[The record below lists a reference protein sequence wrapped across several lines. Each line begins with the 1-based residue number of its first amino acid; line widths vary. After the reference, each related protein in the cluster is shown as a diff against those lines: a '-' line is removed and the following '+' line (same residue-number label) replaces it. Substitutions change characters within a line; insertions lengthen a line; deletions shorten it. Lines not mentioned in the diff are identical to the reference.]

1 MVSAGIWR
9 KIRFALLGILKDIA
23 MTVEKCYNKKDIE
36 KFYIRDWS
44 TKMGF
49 TTSTFFFMF
58 MPVMVVVYFTSFFL
72 NEKFPALR
80 KIRIRDCAL
89 VLLSAFFYA
98 WACESHVLWLALY
111 IVLIYFMGAL
121 ICKTRDLYLKLPVYR
136 KEGAD
141 YHQIRMLPIGTAAF
155 FLAIL
160 MTISVLVRYK
170 YADFLNDNFSYL
182 GITFPRGTLAM
193 APLGISFIVFSSVSY
208 LADVKQGKAEL
219 GSLLDCAM
227 YLTFFPKI
235 VSGPIVLWRDF
246 KPQIRQNQPSLER
259 VISGINRISIGF
271 AKKALLADVF
281 GLTIAQIDHKG
292 TLGMDTGTVWIAVIL
307 YMLQI
312 YYDFAGYS
320 DIAIGLTRVLGFEC
334 KENFNFPYRS
344 LSITEFWKRW
354 HISLG
359 AWFREYVYIPMGG
372 NRKGLGRTLLNLGV
386 VFALTGIWHGASWK
400 YMIWGAINGIL
411 VIAER
416 IYMKK
421 PLYQK
426 VPAVIKWAGTMFV
439 VMLFWQF
446 FRFPLAKDAYECIG
460 RMFRP
465 GSSAPVFGWR
475 YFLDTKL
482 LVLMCTG
489 ILGATVLGSPRIKNC
504 WQKVSGTRA
513 GFAVQESVLIILLML
528 SVIAIVSS
536 TYSPFI
542 YFQY

>member
-1 MVSAGIWR
+1 
-9 KIRFALLGILKDIA
+9 
-23 MTVEKCYNKKDIE
+23 
-36 KFYIRDWS
+36 
-44 TKMGF
+44 MGF

-58 MPVMVVVYFTSFFL
+58 LPVMVVIYFTSFFL
-72 NEKFPALR
+72 NERFAALR
-80 KIRIRDCAL
+80 KIRIKDAAL

-98 WACESHVLWLALY
+98 WACESHVMWLALY
-111 IVLIYFMGAL
+111 IILIYFMGFL
-121 ICKTRDLYLKLPVYR
+121 VCKTRDLYVKLPVYR
-136 KEGAD
+136 REGSD
-141 YHQIRMLPIGTAAF
+141 FQQLGMLPIGPAAF

-160 MTISVLVRYK
+160 VTVSVLVRYK
-170 YADFLNDNFSYL
+170 YADFLNENFSYL
-182 GITFPRGTLAM
+182 GVTFPKGALVT

-208 LADVKQGKAEL
+208 LVDVKQGKAEP

-246 KPQIRQNQPSLER
+246 KPQILNNRPSLER
-259 VISGINRISIGF
+259 VVSGINRICIGF

-281 GLTIAQIDHKG
+281 GLTIAQMDHKG
-292 TLGMDTGTVWIAVIL
+292 SLGMDTPTVWLTVIL

-320 DIAIGLTRVLGFEC
+320 DIAIGLTRVLGFDC

-359 AWFREYVYIPMGG
+359 SWFREYVYIPMGG
-372 NRKGLGRTLLNLGV
+372 NRRGLARTLLNLGV

-400 YMIWGAINGIL
+400 YIVWGAVNGIL

-416 IYMKK
+416 IYMRK
-421 PLYQK
+421 PFYQK

-446 FRFPLAKDAYECIG
+446 FRFPLAQDAYECIG
-460 RMFRP
+460 RMFRHSP
-465 GSSAPVFGWR
+465 DSVLFTWR

-482 LVLMCTG
+482 MVLLVVG
-489 ILGATVLGSPRIKNC
+489 ISGATVLGSPRIKNC
-504 WQKVSGTRA
+504 WRKVSQTGA
-513 GFAVQESVLIILLML
+513 GFALQEAVLMVLLLL